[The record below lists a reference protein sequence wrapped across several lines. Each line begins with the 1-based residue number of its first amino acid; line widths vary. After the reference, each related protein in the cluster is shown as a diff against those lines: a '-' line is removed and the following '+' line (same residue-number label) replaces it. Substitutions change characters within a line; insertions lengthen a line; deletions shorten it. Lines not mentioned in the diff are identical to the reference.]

1 MTTLR
6 FSQASEETPDTP
18 EPALRSLGNVLAGGG
33 LAAAFG
39 AVSCCIL
46 PLVLFSVG
54 VSGAWIGNLTALS
67 PYQPYF
73 IAAAVAFL
81 AVGFWSA
88 YRRPRTQCADGSFCA
103 VPRSGRLVKGALW
116 LSSLLVVAAV
126 AFNYLAPILLAS

>member
-1 MTTLR
+1 MTTQR
-6 FSQASEETPDTP
+6 IAQASDEANDAPSAP
-18 EPALRSLGNVLAGGG
+18 PRGLSGVLAGSG
-33 LAAAFG
+33 LAAAIG

-54 VSGAWIGNLTALS
+54 VGGAWIGNLTALS

-88 YRRPRTQCADGSFCA
+88 YRRPKAECADGSFCA
-103 VPRSGRLVKGALW
+103 SPRSGRLVRGALW
-116 LSSLLVVAAV
+116 VSSLLIVAAI
-126 AFNYLAPILLAS
+126 AFNYLAPVLLPA